1 MSGTAQNLQIATGVD
16 AGSSRTRCVIC
27 LLEDGKLRYLSHGL
41 APSAG
46 WSKGRITDQAALA
59 ESIRAA
65 VTDAE
70 RGAHVS
76 VEAVT
81 LGVGG
86 ARVHGANSRGLYEFG
101 RPHEVTA
108 EDLQYAVEL
117 AADVRLERDRALLH
131 ILPQDFTLDGRAGF
145 RNPRNSI
152 CSRLEANVHIV
163 TTALQEHQS
172 LVAAAHLAH
181 LAIEETVFEPVASAY
196 GCLYAD
202 ERARG
207 VAVVNL
213 GIHSTDLVI
222 YDGEAALLASS
233 IPIWAD
239 HMTRDIAAIFKVT
252 YEDAECLKQEYG
264 CALLGLT
271 ADSSFIEVPSPEGR
285 PSREARRS
293 DLNEIL
299 EARAEELFLHV
310 RGELQRVGMERSLG
324 EGIVLTG
331 GGALLN
337 GMCDMA
343 ERVLNCPA
351 VNGIVTAQDIGGWPE
366 ELTSPV
372 WTTAAGLAM
381 YSAKLKLHRP
391 PKRMGSGLIGMIL
404 R

>member
-1 MSGTAQNLQIATGVD
+1 MARAEQNYQLAAGVD
-16 AGSSRTRCVIC
+16 AGSFRTRCVLC

-41 APSAG
+41 APAAG
-46 WSKGRITDQAALA
+46 WAKGRIVDEDALA
-59 ESIRAA
+59 ESMRAA

-70 RGAHVS
+70 RGAHVPA
-76 VEAVT
+76 EAVT
-81 LGVGG
+81 LGIGG
-86 ARVHGANSRGLYEFG
+86 AQVRGANSRGLYEFG
-101 RPHEVTA
+101 RPHELTP
-108 EDLQYAVEL
+108 EDLRYAVEL
-117 AADVRLERDRALLH
+117 AADVRLERDRALVH
-131 ILPQDFTLDGRAGF
+131 VLPQDFTLDGRAGF
-145 RNPRNSI
+145 RNPRKGI

-181 LAIEETVFEPVASAY
+181 LAVEETVYEPVASAY

-213 GIHSTDLVI
+213 GMHSTDLVI

-233 IPIWAD
+233 IPVWAD
-239 HMTRDIAAIFKVT
+239 HMTRDIAAIFRVT

-285 PSREARRS
+285 PAREARRS
-293 DLNEIL
+293 ELIEIL
-299 EARAEELFLHV
+299 EARAEEL
-310 RGELQRVGMERSLG
+310 E
-324 EGIVLTG
+324 
-331 GGALLN
+331 
-337 GMCDMA
+337 
-343 ERVLNCPA
+343 
-351 VNGIVTAQDIGGWPE
+351 
-366 ELTSPV
+366 SPV

-381 YSAKLKLHRP
+381 YSAKLKLRRP
-391 PKRMGSGLIGMIL
+391 PRRRAGGLMGLVM